1 MRRVSQVPQIGL
13 KEERRVLW
21 YASDG
26 LKPKVRCLGK
36 PRDGLKGK
44 VRSLGKPRDGLKGK
58 VRSLGK
64 LLIESGEGGIR
75 TFAVLTRIQT
85 QRLVGLV
92 YAQAAVEERLDHCGD
107 HQVKHQHDDDRHH
120 NAQNLRDQQ

>member
-1 MRRVSQVPQIGL
+1 MNCHSTRRVSQVPQIGL

-44 VRSLGKPRDGLKGK
+44 VRCLGKPLVKSR
-58 VRSLGK
+58 
-64 LLIESGEGGIR
+64 EGGIR
-75 TFAVLTRIQT
+75 TFSVLTRIQA

-92 YAQAAVEERLDHCGD
+92 YAQAAVEECLDHRGD
-107 HQVKHQHDDDRHH
+107 HQVEH
-120 NAQNLRDQQ
+120 

>member
-1 MRRVSQVPQIGL
+1 MLRVSQVPQIGL

-44 VRSLGKPRDGLKGK
+44 VRSLGKPS
-58 VRSLGK
+58 V
-64 LLIESGEGGIR
+64 ESRERGIR

-92 YAQAAVEERLDHCGD
+92 YAQAAVEERLDHRGD
-107 HQVKHQHDDDRHH
+107 HQVEH
-120 NAQNLRDQQ
+120 

>member
-1 MRRVSQVPQIGL
+1 MNCHSMRRVSQVPQIGL

-36 PRDGLKGK
+36 PH
-44 VRSLGKPRDGLKGK
+44 DGLKGK

-64 LLIESGEGGIR
+64 LLIESRERGVG
-75 TFAVLTRIQT
+75 TFSVLAR
-85 QRLVGLV
+85 V
-92 YAQAAVEERLDHCGD
+92 
-107 HQVKHQHDDDRHH
+107 
-120 NAQNLRDQQ
+120 

>member
-36 PRDGLKGK
+36 PH
-44 VRSLGKPRDGLKGK
+44 DGLKGK

-64 LLIESGEGGIR
+64 LLIESREGGIC
-75 TFAVLTRIQT
+75 TFAVLTGIQT

-92 YAQAAVEERLDHCGD
+92 HAQTAVEERLDHRGD
-107 HQVKHQHDDDRHH
+107 HQVEH
-120 NAQNLRDQQ
+120 

>member
-44 VRSLGKPRDGLKGK
+44 VRSLGKPS
-58 VRSLGK
+58 V
-64 LLIESGEGGIR
+64 ESRERGIR
-75 TFAVLTRIQT
+75 AFAVLTGIQT

-92 YAQAAVEERLDHCGD
+92 HAQAAVEERLDYRGD
-107 HQVKHQHDDDRHH
+107 HQVEH
-120 NAQNLRDQQ
+120 

>member
-1 MRRVSQVPQIGL
+1 MTRVFQVPQIGL
-13 KEERRVLW
+13 KEERRVLL

-44 VRSLGKPRDGLKGK
+44 VRSLGKPLVKSR
-58 VRSLGK
+58 
-64 LLIESGEGGIR
+64 EGGICAL
-75 TFAVLTRIQT
+75 AVLTRIQA

-92 YAQAAVEERLDHCGD
+92 HAQAAVE
-107 HQVKHQHDDDRHH
+107 
-120 NAQNLRDQQ
+120 

>member
-1 MRRVSQVPQIGL
+1 MNCHSMRRVSQVPQIGL

-44 VRSLGKPRDGLKGK
+44 VRSLGK
-58 VRSLGK
+58 
-64 LLIESGEGGIR
+64 LLIESREGGVCAL
-75 TFAVLTRIQT
+75 AVLTRIQA
-85 QRLVGLV
+85 QRLVSLV
-92 YAQAAVEERLDHCGD
+92 HTQAAVEQRLDHRSN
-107 HQVKHQHDDDRHH
+107 HQVEHQHKSDRHH
-120 NAQNLRDQQ
+120 NA

>member
-1 MRRVSQVPQIGL
+1 MPQIGL

-44 VRSLGKPRDGLKGK
+44 VRSLGKPLVK
-58 VRSLGK
+58 
-64 LLIESGEGGIR
+64 SGEGGIR
-75 TFAVLTRIQT
+75 AFAVLAR
-85 QRLVGLV
+85 V
-92 YAQAAVEERLDHCGD
+92 
-107 HQVKHQHDDDRHH
+107 
-120 NAQNLRDQQ
+120 

>member
-1 MRRVSQVPQIGL
+1 MNCHSMRRVSQVPQIGL

-36 PRDGLKGK
+36 PH
-44 VRSLGKPRDGLKGK
+44 DGLKGK

-64 LLIESGEGGIR
+64 LLIESGEGGVCA
-75 TFAVLTRIQT
+75 FAVLTR
-85 QRLVGLV
+85 V
-92 YAQAAVEERLDHCGD
+92 
-107 HQVKHQHDDDRHH
+107 
-120 NAQNLRDQQ
+120 